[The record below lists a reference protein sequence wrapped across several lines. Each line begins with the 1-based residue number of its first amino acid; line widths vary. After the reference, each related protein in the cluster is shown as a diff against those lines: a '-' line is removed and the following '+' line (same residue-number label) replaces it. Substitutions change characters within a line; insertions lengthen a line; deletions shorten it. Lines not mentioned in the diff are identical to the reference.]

1 MLRVLLIALATVW
14 GLSILVLIVAMVG
27 ARVSARMRRLLGGD
41 DAP

>member
-1 MLRVLLIALATVW
+1 MLRFLLIALATIW
-14 GLSILVLIVAMVG
+14 GLSILVLIVALVG

>member
-1 MLRVLLIALATVW
+1 MLRFLLIALATIW
-14 GLSILVLIVAMVG
+14 GLSILVLVVALVC